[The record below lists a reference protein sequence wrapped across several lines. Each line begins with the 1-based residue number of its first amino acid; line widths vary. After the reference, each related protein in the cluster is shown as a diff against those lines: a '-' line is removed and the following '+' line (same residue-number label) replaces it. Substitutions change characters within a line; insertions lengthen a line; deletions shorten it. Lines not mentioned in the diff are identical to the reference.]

1 MKQGSREAGRARGQV
16 GLELSPDH
24 GMEDGN
30 DLPGLHDERYLIL
43 DGADCDRIR
52 FRERVPAD
60 GQQSGDGPGGRNLS
74 QALRFSLFR
83 PSAASSPF
91 GDDAQRPAEPLPV
104 EAPQQLR
111 AVAKTCGPLTV
122 EPLKMRFERTLSGA
136 EDIRASTSHQV
147 ANEATAVPG
156 AAHESLSVRPEPRG
170 RPAERGDGDRK
181 VWNR

>member
-83 PSAASSPF
+83 PSAAHSVTTRSDPRNPCRLRRRNSSAPLR
-91 GDDAQRPAEPLPV
+91 RPA
-104 EAPQQLR
+104 
-111 AVAKTCGPLTV
+111 
-122 EPLKMRFERTLSGA
+122 
-136 EDIRASTSHQV
+136 
-147 ANEATAVPG
+147 
-156 AAHESLSVRPEPRG
+156 AH
-170 RPAERGDGDRK
+170 
-181 VWNR
+181 